1 MVTMGVLLIMGGDTV
16 GGRMPVE
23 VDEGWV
29 IMEEAVGLIPLSVL
43 MVELQAVV
51 KNNSNRTG
59 RNESNFCCSISTSIK
74 NLRMVL
80 NLADEAHPIFPRT
93 VMIWIISCP
102 IPNSLS
108 WHNLETHMGMK
119 SNRGCVNG

>member
-1 MVTMGVLLIMGGDTV
+1 MVGGDSV
-16 GGRMPVE
+16 GVRVPGE
-23 VDEGWV
+23 VDEGCV
-29 IMEEAVGLIPLSVL
+29 IMEVAVGLIPLSVL
-43 MVELQAVV
+43 IVELQAVV
-51 KNNSNRTG
+51 KNNSNKTR
-59 RNESNFCCSISTSIK
+59 RIDSNFCCSISTSIK

-80 NLADEAHPIFPRT
+80 NLPDEAHPIFPRT
-93 VMIWIISCP
+93 VMIWIISYA